1 MDKALR
7 EWFNERAPEE
17 SSVSH
22 TKHDTT
28 YYEEAYA
35 WDESFPAPVIEGTTH
50 VLLSIGRS
58 YSWGPDWGCATYITA
73 KEVKEVVTV
82 TKVTY
87 VPV

>member
-17 SSVSH
+17 SSVTH

-28 YYEEAYA
+28 YYEEVYT
-35 WDESFPAPVIEGTTH
+35 WDESFPAPVIAGTTH

-58 YSWGPDWGCATYITA
+58 YSWGPDWDCASWGC
-73 KEVKEVVTV
+73 VKAVEEVVTI
-82 TKVTY
+82 TKVSY